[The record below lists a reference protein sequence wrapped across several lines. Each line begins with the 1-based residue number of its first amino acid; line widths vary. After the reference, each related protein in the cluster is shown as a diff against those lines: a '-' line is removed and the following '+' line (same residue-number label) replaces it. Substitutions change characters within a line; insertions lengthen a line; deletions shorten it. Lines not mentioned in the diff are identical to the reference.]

1 MNKKY
6 KKILIVYGSPHENG
20 STAALVDAFIGALP
34 DECTVTRF
42 DCFKRFARPCVDC
55 KICHMAQMCAFDDL
69 EDYYEQL
76 ESADAI
82 VFAAPVYNSSFP
94 APMKAVLDR
103 GQRYWAQRF
112 VLGEGFG
119 GGTKRPAVLLTA
131 AGSCRGGGE
140 CMEMQLRP
148 ALTVIGAELVRCVH
162 YEGTDIA
169 VPIEE
174 AAALAADAGRE
185 LMKL

>member
-1 MNKKY
+1 MDKLY
-6 KKILIVYGSPHENG
+6 KKILVVYGSPHQNG
-20 STAALVDAFIGALP
+20 PTSVLVEALVGALP
-34 DECTVTRF
+34 DTCTVTRF
-42 DCFKRFARPCVDC
+42 ECFKRFARPCVDC
-55 KICHMAQMCAFDDL
+55 KICHMAPMCAFDDL
-69 EDYYEQL
+69 EDYYELL

-112 VLGEGFG
+112 VLGERFG
-119 GGTKRPAVLLTA
+119 DGTKRPAVLLTA
-131 AGSCRGGGE
+131 AGSCRGGGA
-140 CMEMQLRP
+140 CMEQQLRP

-162 YEGTDIA
+162 YEGADDDM
-169 VPIEE
+169 PIDE